1 MKIFNEF
8 KISNDKC
15 DCIKDYKINKNKN
28 KFKNLQKYELL
39 LKELKKNIEYINYK
53 CQFKYLFISLLDHIK
68 NEFQNLIKDI
78 EKMNNKYCDN
88 LKDNIENQNNFF
100 KSIKLF
106 VENSKNL
113 YNLILILM
121 IFH

>member
-15 DCIKDYKINKNKN
+15 DYIKDYKINKNKN

-53 CQFKYLFISLLDHIK
+53 CQFKYLFISLLEYIK

-78 EKMNNKYCDN
+78 EKMYNKYFDN
-88 LKDNIENQNNFF
+88 LKDNIENQN
-100 KSIKLF
+100 I
-106 VENSKNL
+106 VENIKI
-113 YNLILILM
+113 YII
-121 IFH
+121 